1 VCEER
6 DLGIK
11 RSDLLH
17 FIKRE
22 IFKRFA
28 RRSGGNAFF
37 YCFAL
42 FFADGIKC
50 TAAIEPD
57 ARVNRQGAHWHAI
70 LHAHLMPSFSSISSY

>member
-1 VCEER
+1 MCEER

-11 RSDLLH
+11 RSYLLH

-22 IFKRFA
+22 IFKCFA
-28 RRSGGNAFF
+28 GRSGGNAFF

-57 ARVNRQGAHWHAI
+57 ARVNRQGAHWHTGTQ
-70 LHAHLMPSFSSISSY
+70 